1 MSKPPPTETSPIT
14 KESAS
19 QAANSIRVPRA
30 TRPRRRGNSLPP
42 TRRTLGR
49 RTQTRRT
56 QTRRPDFE
64 FRQNESKHPNAT
76 RKSCCERWFGRRGS
90 KKRKKKC
97 KKKCKT
103 RKKKRKKMRKKR
115 TRRK

>member
-1 MSKPPPTETSPIT
+1 MSKPPPTPTSPAT

-30 TRPRRRGNSLPP
+30 TRPRRRVNSPP
-42 TRRTLGR
+42 A
-49 RTQTRRT
+49 
-56 QTRRPDFE
+56 RRPDFE
-64 FRQNESKHPNAT
+64 FRRTESKHPSAT
-76 RKSCCERWFGRRGS
+76 RRKSCCERWFGRRGS

-103 RKKKRKKMRKKR
+103 RKKKRKKRKKR

>member
-1 MSKPPPTETSPIT
+1 MSKPPPTPTSPAT

-30 TRPRRRGNSLPP
+30 TRPRRRVNSPPP
-42 TRRTLGR
+42 TR
-49 RTQTRRT
+49 QT
-56 QTRRPDFE
+56 DFE
-64 FRQNESKHPNAT
+64 FRRTESKHPNAT
-76 RKSCCERWFGRRGS
+76 RRKSCCERWFGRRGS

-103 RKKKRKKMRKKR
+103 RKKKRTKRRKKRKKR